1 MKTFSRLNLLTL
13 LFLGIV
19 LMLVG
24 GTTDVYAQET
34 SLQVTGDTG
43 TDKVYDVGDRMETV
57 FTATDADGEAVEGA
71 DLTITH
77 VGLTDVTISN
87 DGTTD
92 EFGEVVVRGQITS
105 SCTYV
110 SALWPEGGN
119 DGLRATASLGG
130 CIDIDP
136 SLWVDSS
143 VDDHKL
149 VEVGDEVTV
158 KFFVDPPD
166 EIPLHVSVKNVEVIS
181 IWGANDHHAPIL
193 PSNYTTSRDGVLVV
207 RGIFTRP
214 GDAFIQARWDDPLP
228 HSDILTSTAVFEV
241 RGPLPPTIQVFNK
254 YKETFKHPDVHE
266 HFPDVLRAFKK
277 PEIRDVLN
285 SVVIHH
291 FVRDPEYIRAFSP
304 DVDASIITLLTTD
317 DGFRT
322 LFEDEQFQKVLQNP
336 ARIDELVKL
345 IIEAQPLFRP
355 EILALEVNF
364 SSITG
369 RNPDSGAPQGT
380 VTVSAYTTA
389 QRTAPEIASI
399 QLSTS
404 AGRNWEVR
412 TSTEAGGRKRWSVV
426 VDTRTLPDTIT
437 RNNPGAR
444 NAALDNRQYTVRAV
458 AIGVDGTQ
466 WPSNLTVRF
475 SVDNVD
481 DVPPVGPTNIISVAD
496 ADGPVEANEDGSYT
510 VGGLID
516 KYDETLTSPIAT
528 FTVQPTAQPA
538 TYDSVYLVQTDSDGT
553 EASTQG
559 SSGQLEFTVDV
570 GTLENGTYMFYALT
584 VDAEGNIQTDL
595 SPKITVHIE
604 NYERPAPEIV
614 AITVDPA
621 AETNP
626 DSGAPQGTIVL
637 NGHTLGERS
646 SPPITSMRFEVK
658 RQNADDFQWK
668 EVGTTDFVYN
678 AAETAAGD
686 EETASIHPDQTYQKW
701 SVSIDTIWWGLE
713 DTIDAESLA
722 ARNVSLDTNPYVV
735 RAIAVS
741 AADGSE
747 TVSSIGV
754 KSTFSVDNVDDVAP
768 LGPTNI
774 VAVADVAGPI
784 DPDADGNYTVG
795 GIVDETVPSPIAAF
809 TVEPT
814 AHPSTYASIQLVQ
827 VDADGNETMI
837 YGEVGMLDVIT
848 DVGMLG
854 NGAYMIHALAVDEF
868 GNVQTDESPQITVY
882 VENRIEAQPQ
892 REPRMFTIVSGDLQK
907 GEPQTALGNPLVVL
921 VRDQYGNVLS
931 GVDVAFRVTKGDG
944 SLSRPTAR
952 TGRAGR
958 AETTLTLGAVPGIHQ
973 VEAYV
978 LRFPSL
984 TQTFTAVA
992 TAVREVPSLV
1002 APTTLSIVSGNH
1014 QSGEVGKS
1022 LVQPF
1027 VIGVLDQDGKPL
1039 QGIQVT
1045 FAVTAGNG
1053 QLSATRQITNVYGQ
1067 ARTTLTLGARAVPH
1081 SVTARAA
1088 GITQAQTFTATATAP
1103 PPPPEP
1109 EPVVSVPPSTDEP
1122 DQQLPPVVYW
1132 IEEGAIFRLDGGKK
1146 QALVEPSDGWTV
1158 TSLAMDMEKNILYWT
1173 ERQTGKQI
1181 GRIWSGDLNDRNA
1194 RELQS
1199 ITAVPEGI
1207 VVDAE
1212 NDRLYW
1218 TNDRGKI
1225 QRTNVD
1231 GSNFKGNFIEDL
1243 GSPHHIALD
1252 SATGDIYWTVDN
1264 EAGSWSIWRAPLVG
1278 NITKEEIV
1286 TGLDQLGGIAVA
1298 NDKLY
1303 WTEGGKISCAN
1314 KRNGS
1319 GVKTLIL
1326 LRGSV
1331 PLGLAVDEAG
1341 RRLYWTDNGGNI
1353 RSLNLDK
1360 PIENEVVVR
1369 GSSDTPA
1376 VAIALG
1382 RSSSESIP
1390 ASPAAPSTI
1399 AERSVES
1406 ALLANYPNPFNPETW
1421 IPYQLSAAGDVS
1433 ISIYSVNGH
1442 LVRRLELGHQVAGVY
1457 QRRSRAAYWDG
1468 RNEFGERVASGLYF
1482 YTLTADDFT
1491 ATRKMLIRK

>member
-1 MKTFSRLNLLTL
+1 MNTFSRLNLLTL

-24 GTTDVYAQET
+24 GTTDVYAQEAF
-34 SLQVTGDTG
+34 LQATGDT
-43 TDKVYDVGDRMETV
+43 DKAYDVGDRMETV
-57 FTATDADGEAVEGA
+57 FTATDADHEPVEGA

-87 DGTTD
+87 GGTTD
-92 EFGEVVVRGQITS
+92 EFGEVVVRGLITS
-105 SCTYV
+105 SCV
-110 SALWPEGGN
+110 FVRALWPEGGN
-119 DGLRATASLGG
+119 NGLQVEAWLAG
-130 CIDIDP
+130 CRDIDIDP

-158 KFFVDPPD
+158 RFFVDPPD

-181 IWGANDHHAPIL
+181 IWGANDHHVPIL
-193 PSNYTTSRDGVLVV
+193 PSNYTTNRGGELVV
-207 RGIFTRP
+207 TGVFTGP
-214 GDAFIQARWDDPLP
+214 GDAFIQAHWGDPLP
-228 HSDILTSTAVFEV
+228 HSDILISTAVFEV
-241 RGPLPPTIQVFNK
+241 RGPLPSAIQVFNK
-254 YKETFKHPDVHE
+254 YKETFRHPDVHE
-266 HFPDVLRAFKK
+266 HFPDVLNAFKN
-277 PEIRDVLN
+277 PEVQNVLN
-285 SVVIHH
+285 SVVIHR

-317 DGFRT
+317 NEFRT
-322 LFEDEQFQKVLQNP
+322 LFEDEQFQRVLQNP

-389 QRTAPEIASI
+389 QLTVPEITSI
-399 QLSTS
+399 RLS
-404 AGRNWEVR
+404 AGAAGSWEVK
-412 TSTEAGGRKRWSVV
+412 TSTRAGGREKWSVAV
-426 VDTRTLPDTIT
+426 NTTILPDTIT
-437 RNNPGAR
+437 KNNPGAR

-458 AIGVDGTQ
+458 AIGVDGTE
-466 WPSNLTVRF
+466 WPSNFTVRF

-516 KYDETLTSPIAT
+516 EYDATLASLIAK

-538 TYDSVYLVQTDSDGT
+538 TYNSAYLVQTDPDGT
-553 EASTQG
+553 EIATEG
-559 SSGQLEFTVDV
+559 RWGQLEFAVDV
-570 GTLENGTYMFYALT
+570 GALENGTYMFHALA
-584 VDAEGNIQTDL
+584 VDAVGNIQTDP

-604 NYERPAPEIV
+604 N
-614 AITVDPA
+614 
-621 AETNP
+621 
-626 DSGAPQGTIVL
+626 
-637 NGHTLGERS
+637 
-646 SPPITSMRFEVK
+646 
-658 RQNADDFQWK
+658 W
-668 EVGTTDFVYN
+668 
-678 AAETAAGD
+678 
-686 EETASIHPDQTYQKW
+686 
-701 SVSIDTIWWGLE
+701 
-713 DTIDAESLA
+713 
-722 ARNVSLDTNPYVV
+722 
-735 RAIAVS
+735 
-741 AADGSE
+741 
-747 TVSSIGV
+747 
-754 KSTFSVDNVDDVAP
+754 
-768 LGPTNI
+768 
-774 VAVADVAGPI
+774 
-784 DPDADGNYTVG
+784 
-795 GIVDETVPSPIAAF
+795 
-809 TVEPT
+809 
-814 AHPSTYASIQLVQ
+814 
-827 VDADGNETMI
+827 
-837 YGEVGMLDVIT
+837 
-848 DVGMLG
+848 
-854 NGAYMIHALAVDEF
+854 
-868 GNVQTDESPQITVY
+868 
-882 VENRIEAQPQ
+882 IEAQPP
-892 REPRMFTIVSGDLQK
+892 REPGTLTIVSGDLQE
-907 GEPQTALGNPLVVL
+907 GGLRTGLGNPLVVS
-921 VRDQYGNVLS
+921 VRDQYGEPLS
-931 GVDVAFRVTKGDG
+931 GVNVTFRVTRGDG
-944 SLSRPTAR
+944 RLSRTTAR
-952 TGRAGR
+952 TGRTGR

-973 VEAYV
+973 VEASV
-978 LRFPSL
+978 VGFPSL
-984 TQTFTAVA
+984 MQTFTAAA
-992 TAVREVPSLV
+992 TAVCEVPSLPR
-1002 APTTLSIVSGNH
+1002 ATRLSIVSGNN
-1014 QSGEVGKS
+1014 QSSEVGKP
-1022 LVQPF
+1022 LAQPF
-1027 VIGVLDQDGKPL
+1027 VVGVLDQDGKPL
-1039 QGIQVT
+1039 QGTAVT
-1045 FAVTAGNG
+1045 FTVTAGGG
-1053 QLSATRQITNVYGQ
+1053 QLSGRTIHTDVYGQ
-1067 ARTTLTLGARAVPH
+1067 ARTTLTLGSGAGRH
-1081 SVTARAA
+1081 SVMARAA
-1088 GITQAQTFTATATAP
+1088 GIPQSQTFTATADAP

-1109 EPVVSVPPSTDEP
+1109 KPVVSGQPSTLEP
-1122 DQQLPPVVYW
+1122 PLPPTPSLPVVYW
-1132 IEEGAIFRLDGGKK
+1132 IEEGAIFRLDGGNK
-1146 QALVEPSDGWTV
+1146 QALVEPSGGWTV
-1158 TSLAMDMEKNILYWT
+1158 TSLAMDVARNKLYWT

-1212 NDRLYW
+1212 NGRLYW
-1218 TNDRGKI
+1218 TNGRGKI
-1225 QRTNVD
+1225 QRIDID
-1231 GSNFKGNFIEDL
+1231 GKDFKGNFIKGL

-1252 SATGDIYWTVDN
+1252 SATGDIYWTVYDVK
-1264 EAGSWSIWRAPLVG
+1264 AGSWSIWRAPLNG
-1278 NITKEEIV
+1278 NITKKEILS
-1286 TGLDQLGGIAVA
+1286 GLGRLGGIAVA

-1341 RRLYWTDNGGNI
+1341 RRLYVTDNHGNI

-1360 PIENEVVVR
+1360 PIETEIVV
-1369 GSSDTPA
+1369 GSLDAPA

-1382 RSSSESIP
+1382 RSSGESIP

-1433 ISIYSVNGH
+1433 ISIYSVDGH
-1442 LVRRLELGHQVAGVY
+1442 LVRRLELGHQVAGAY
-1457 QRRSRAAYWDG
+1457 RSRDRAAYWDG